1 MNKIKKIFVVVMV
14 LFLFSSC
21 GKNTDSKKVVIYMS
35 LYKDSAEKITQ
46 KLNQKF
52 PEYNIEYLSA
62 GTGVLQTKLSAEADT
77 GKFSCDMLI
86 VAEPSYAINLKE
98 KGYLEAVDINNKE
111 NLLFEYDKDGF
122 WYPFRALNMVLAYN
136 KDKLTDI
143 TMLPTSFKDL
153 LNDECRDYVSIPD
166 AKISGTAQALYTV
179 LVEKYGEEYLEKL
192 SKLNPV
198 IESGLNPITKLET
211 GEMKLIIALEDA
223 ILKKQSLGS
232 SLGIVYPE
240 DFSLLVPSPIMTMKS
255 EMSANNNIEACKKIT
270 EYLLS
275 EEGQKL
281 IVDELFVQPVIS
293 GVKNQGKY
301 NVEELLTKSQSLDWK
316 KLYENKNNLINL
328 IDKYMN

>member
-1 MNKIKKIFVVVMV
+1 MNKIKKFFVFTII

-98 KGYLEAVDINNKE
+98 RGYLEPININNKDK
-111 NLLFEYDKDGF
+111 LLFDYDKDGY

-136 KDKLTDI
+136 KDKINDM
-143 TMLPTSFKDL
+143 TMLPNTFEGLADEKFK
-153 LNDECRDYVSIPD
+153 NYVSIPD
-166 AKISGTAQALYTV
+166 AKISGTAQALYNI
-179 LVEKYGEEYLEKL
+179 LLERYGEEYLLKL
-192 SKLNPV
+192 SKLKPV

-223 ILKKQSLGS
+223 ILKKKAEGS
-232 SLGIVYPE
+232 SLEIIYPE
-240 DFSLLVPSPIMTMKS
+240 DLSLLVPSPIMTMKS
-255 EMSANNNIEACKKIT
+255 EMSANNNIEACKSIT

-301 NVEELLTKSQSLDWK
+301 SVEELLKKSKSLDWK